1 MSLETRS
8 SSALFKRAEQLKR
21 WEQSE
26 TNREPTQPR
35 QVARKIKFS
44 ADIVFLAACAASDKE
59 EVVRLLQRGADI
71 NTGNVD
77 GLTALHQACI
87 DDDLD
92 MVEFLVEQGADI
104 NRGDNEGWTPLHA
117 TASCGFISIAK
128 YLIEQGCNL
137 AAVNNDGELALD
149 IAESDEMEDMLQQHI
164 NKAGIDCDQARS
176 EEERSM
182 LNDAKA
188 WRSGAPGKD
197 SMHPRSGATAL
208 HVAAAKGYIKVM
220 HILLQARCNVD
231 AQDFDGW
238 TPLHGAAHWGQLEA
252 CKLLVEN
259 GCDMDMK
266 NYADQTAFDIADA
279 DILKALE
286 NLREQQALSKEN
298 SQTNNKKQ
306 SSIPKKRFSTSA
318 DNAVAA
324 QESTEIFEEETPNKV
339 KKVELEIQ
347 SDKEDSSTSTNS
359 DVVMCI
365 SYNIAAWT
373 EATRETHMEE
383 SDGEGES
390 ETSSESHSSTF
401 SNQSDKS
408 NHATCLT
415 DDEKKN
421 RVNKDESA
429 PHSPI
434 SPVET
439 NKVPNQAPILPPKQQ
454 TDNNEDGVVPS
465 WRRSGSFRNRMQ
477 STETTNS
484 ASTKLEDKDNNIKIP
499 TTPNKVSAEPDVVLR
514 RTHSFET
521 DEKFYE
527 QYLAL
532 RARIKAFSCPTLHR
546 CNAATPT
553 HTNATTRS
561 ASLRETH
568 RKKDVKL
575 NLELSRLP
583 QGSNTLSPTSA
594 SKTLVSSLL
603 SSITTTTTATTTTSP
618 IPVNQIRSVQPVE
631 AASTVVS
638 NTNNAVATA
647 PGTPTTP
654 GGSKLSPGNLFKN
667 FFKSFVPPVRDEES
681 ETQRKAHAKRVRET
695 RRSTQGVT
703 LDEIKSAEQLVKK
716 KQQNNELPAS
726 APSTQPS
733 TTTTTTTTTTTA
745 TTTTTTTVSNTASIT
760 ATITT
765 ATSTTVTPV
774 NKVSEESNLPERR
787 PSWRLRV
794 DNGSKFQLEDANN
807 KPTDNTTYMRRPSGG
822 TGVPRPSSA
831 PVETIATSSTETTV
845 TLPLR
850 RSLKQPDDKEQD
862 KENDSRNAQAT
873 QAVIQRRRR
882 PKRRSTGVVHVDMDE
897 IDPEKQDLTAG
908 GDCDDSKINH
918 NEGAQTKP
926 TTAAGLRAQAST
938 NGQSIFGNRS
948 RIGGLLSLNPNNLTF
963 NAGLLGVKSPNLY
976 SGSNF
981 LNKNKKS
988 SNLFRTTPFTK
999 STNSP
1004 NYQNLFTTY
1013 GGTSTGYGGVTL
1025 PSHTAVS
1032 PLNLSPSPSYNYLNL
1047 NVNTR
1052 PHMQKTESFKRSK
1065 VKPNLN
1071 IGSRSSSLQS
1081 LTSSEGYVS
1090 GNDRSGRAT
1099 RLGSISS
1106 LSSEASSTPIR
1117 LKSNSSE
1124 NGELDYKK
1132 LYEESQV
1139 ENERLKDKLKRS
1151 DEQLKEVR
1159 HLLEKMQIN
1168 QNKVILS
1175 EAEKRERRAME
1186 RKLSEMEEELKVM
1199 DQLKCENQRLKDEN
1213 GALIRV
1219 ISKLSK

>member
-44 ADIVFLAACAASDKE
+44 SDIVFLAACAASDKE
-59 EVVRLLQRGADI
+59 EVVRLLQKGADI

-182 LNDAKA
+182 LNDAIA

-259 GCDMDMK
+259 GCDMDIK

-279 DILKALE
+279 DILKSLE
-286 NLREQQALSKEN
+286 NLREQQALIVKEN
-298 SQTNNKKQ
+298 PQTNNKKQ
-306 SSIPKKRFSTSA
+306 SSIPKKRVSTNVDS
-318 DNAVAA
+318 AVAA
-324 QESTEIFEEETPNKV
+324 QETTEIFEEETPNKV

-359 DVVMCI
+359 DV
-365 SYNIAAWT
+365 

-421 RVNKDESA
+421 RVNKDENA

-454 TDNNEDGVVPS
+454 TDNNEDSVVPS

-484 ASTKLEDKDNNIKIP
+484 ASTKLEDKDNNIKIS
-499 TTPNKVSAEPDVVLR
+499 TTPNKVSGEPDVVLR

-521 DEKFYE
+521 DE
-527 QYLAL
+527 
-532 RARIKAFSCPTLHR
+532 
-546 CNAATPT
+546 
-553 HTNATTRS
+553 
-561 ASLRETH
+561 
-568 RKKDVKL
+568 
-575 NLELSRLP
+575 
-583 QGSNTLSPTSA
+583 
-594 SKTLVSSLL
+594 
-603 SSITTTTTATTTTSP
+603 
-618 IPVNQIRSVQPVE
+618 
-631 AASTVVS
+631 
-638 NTNNAVATA
+638 
-647 PGTPTTP
+647 
-654 GGSKLSPGNLFKN
+654 
-667 FFKSFVPPVRDEES
+667 KSFVPPVRDEES

-716 KQQNNELPAS
+716 KQQNNESPTS
-726 APSTQPS
+726 TPSTQP
-733 TTTTTTTTTTTA
+733 
-745 TTTTTTTVSNTASIT
+745 TTTVSNTASIT

-765 ATSTTVTPV
+765 ATSTTVTTP
-774 NKVSEESNLPERR
+774 NKVSEECNLPERR

-807 KPTDNTTYMRRPSGG
+807 KPTDNTNTTYMRRPSGG

-831 PVETIATSSTETTV
+831 PVETIATGSTETTI

-897 IDPEKQDLTAG
+897 IDPEKQDITAG

-918 NEGAQTKP
+918 NE
-926 TTAAGLRAQAST
+926 
-938 NGQSIFGNRS
+938 
-948 RIGGLLSLNPNNLTF
+948 
-963 NAGLLGVKSPNLY
+963 
-976 SGSNF
+976 
-981 LNKNKKS
+981 
-988 SNLFRTTPFTK
+988 
-999 STNSP
+999 
-1004 NYQNLFTTY
+1004 
-1013 GGTSTGYGGVTL
+1013 
-1025 PSHTAVS
+1025 
-1032 PLNLSPSPSYNYLNL
+1032 
-1047 NVNTR
+1047 
-1052 PHMQKTESFKRSK
+1052 
-1065 VKPNLN
+1065 
-1071 IGSRSSSLQS
+1071 
-1081 LTSSEGYVS
+1081 S
-1090 GNDRSGRAT
+1090 GNDRSERST

-1106 LSSEASSTPIR
+1106 LSSETSSTPIR

-1159 HLLEKMQIN
+1159 HLLEKTQIN

-1186 RKLSEMEEELKVM
+1186 RKLSEMEEELK
-1199 DQLKCENQRLKDEN
+1199 QLQKLKAENERLKAEN
-1213 GALIRV
+1213 RALTRV
-1219 ISKLSK
+1219 VSKLTNTK

>member
-26 TNREPTQPR
+26 TNREPAQPR

-44 ADIVFLAACAASDKE
+44 ADCVFLAACAASDKE
-59 EVVRLLQRGADI
+59 EVVRLLQKGADI

-176 EEERSM
+176 EEEQSM

-197 SMHPRSGATAL
+197 SVHPRSGATAL

-238 TPLHGAAHWGQLEA
+238 TPLHGAAHWGQLET

-259 GCDMDMK
+259 GCDMDIK
-266 NYADQTAFDIADA
+266 NYAGQTAFDVADA

-286 NLREQQALSKEN
+286 NLKEQQVLIIKEN
-298 SQTNNKKQ
+298 PQTNNKKQ
-306 SSIPKKRFSTSA
+306 SSIPKKRVSTSA
-318 DNAVAA
+318 DNAVMV
-324 QESTEIFEEETPNKV
+324 QESAEIFEEETPNKV

-359 DVVMCI
+359 DV
-365 SYNIAAWT
+365 

-408 NHATCLT
+408 NHVTCLT

-421 RVNKDESA
+421 RVNKDENA
-429 PHSPI
+429 LHSPI

-454 TDNNEDGVVPS
+454 TEDNEEGVVPS
-465 WRRSGSFRNRMQ
+465 WRRSGSFRNKMQ

-484 ASTKLEDKDNNIKIP
+484 TKLEDKDKDNNIKITP
-499 TTPNKVSAEPDVVLR
+499 VPNKISGEPDVVLR

-521 DEKFYE
+521 DEK
-527 QYLAL
+527 
-532 RARIKAFSCPTLHR
+532 
-546 CNAATPT
+546 
-553 HTNATTRS
+553 
-561 ASLRETH
+561 
-568 RKKDVKL
+568 KKDVKL

-594 SKTLVSSLL
+594 SKTLASSLL

-618 IPVNQIRSVQPVE
+618 IPVNQIRR
-631 AASTVVS
+631 
-638 NTNNAVATA
+638 
-647 PGTPTTP
+647 
-654 GGSKLSPGNLFKN
+654 
-667 FFKSFVPPVRDEES
+667 SFVPPVRDEES

-716 KQQNNELPAS
+716 KQQNNESS
-726 APSTQPS
+726 AGTPSTQP
-733 TTTTTTTTTTTA
+733 
-745 TTTTTTTVSNTASIT
+745 TTTVSNTASIT

-765 ATSTTVTPV
+765 ATSTTATVTTA
-774 NKVSEESNLPERR
+774 NKIEESNLPERR

-807 KPTDNTTYMRRPSGG
+807 KPATDNTSAYMRRPSGG
-822 TGVPRPSSA
+822 TGIPRPSSA
-831 PVETIATSSTETTV
+831 PVETIATSSTETTI

-850 RSLKQPDDKEQD
+850 RSLKQSDDKEQD

-897 IDPEKQDLTAG
+897 IDPEKQDVIAG

-918 NEGAQTKP
+918 NE
-926 TTAAGLRAQAST
+926 
-938 NGQSIFGNRS
+938 
-948 RIGGLLSLNPNNLTF
+948 
-963 NAGLLGVKSPNLY
+963 
-976 SGSNF
+976 
-981 LNKNKKS
+981 
-988 SNLFRTTPFTK
+988 
-999 STNSP
+999 
-1004 NYQNLFTTY
+1004 
-1013 GGTSTGYGGVTL
+1013 
-1025 PSHTAVS
+1025 
-1032 PLNLSPSPSYNYLNL
+1032 
-1047 NVNTR
+1047 
-1052 PHMQKTESFKRSK
+1052 
-1065 VKPNLN
+1065 
-1071 IGSRSSSLQS
+1071 
-1081 LTSSEGYVS
+1081 S
-1090 GNDRSGRAT
+1090 GNDRSSVRT
-1099 RLGSISS
+1099 NRLGSISS

-1117 LKSNSSE
+1117 LKSNNSE

-1159 HLLEKMQIN
+1159 SLLEKAQSN

-1186 RKLSEMEEELKVM
+1186 RKLSEMEEELK
-1199 DQLKCENQRLKDEN
+1199 QLQKLKAENERLKAEN
-1213 GALIRV
+1213 RALTRV
-1219 ISKLSK
+1219 VSKLTNTK

>member
-26 TNREPTQPR
+26 TNREPAQPR

-44 ADIVFLAACAASDKE
+44 ADIVFLAACAASDKD
-59 EVVRLLQRGADI
+59 EVVRLLQKGADI

-197 SMHPRSGATAL
+197 STHPRSGATAL

-259 GCDMDMK
+259 GCDMDIK

-286 NLREQQALSKEN
+286 NLREQQALIIKEN
-298 SQTNNKKQ
+298 PQTNNKKQ
-306 SSIPKKRFSTSA
+306 SSIPKKRVSTST
-318 DNAVAA
+318 DNAIAA

-347 SDKEDSSTSTNS
+347 SDKEDSNASTNS
-359 DVVMCI
+359 DV
-365 SYNIAAWT
+365 

-421 RVNKDESA
+421 RVNKDENA

-477 STETTNS
+477 NAETNS
-484 ASTKLEDKDNNIKIP
+484 TSTKLEDKDNNIKIP
-499 TTPNKVSAEPDVVLR
+499 TTSNKVSGESDVVLR

-594 SKTLVSSLL
+594 SKTLASSLL

-654 GGSKLSPGNLFKN
+654 GGSKLSPGNIFKN

-716 KQQNNELPAS
+716 KQQNSESPTLT
-726 APSTQPS
+726 PSTQP
-733 TTTTTTTTTTTA
+733 
-745 TTTTTTTVSNTASIT
+745 TTTVSNTASIT

-765 ATSTTVTPV
+765 ATSTTATVTTA
-774 NKVSEESNLPERR
+774 NKISEESNLPERR

-807 KPTDNTTYMRRPSGG
+807 KPTDNTTAYMRRPSGG
-822 TGVPRPSSA
+822 TSIPRPSSA
-831 PVETIATSSTETTV
+831 PVETIATSSTEATV

-918 NEGAQTKP
+918 NE
-926 TTAAGLRAQAST
+926 
-938 NGQSIFGNRS
+938 
-948 RIGGLLSLNPNNLTF
+948 
-963 NAGLLGVKSPNLY
+963 
-976 SGSNF
+976 
-981 LNKNKKS
+981 
-988 SNLFRTTPFTK
+988 
-999 STNSP
+999 
-1004 NYQNLFTTY
+1004 
-1013 GGTSTGYGGVTL
+1013 
-1025 PSHTAVS
+1025 
-1032 PLNLSPSPSYNYLNL
+1032 
-1047 NVNTR
+1047 
-1052 PHMQKTESFKRSK
+1052 
-1065 VKPNLN
+1065 
-1071 IGSRSSSLQS
+1071 
-1081 LTSSEGYVS
+1081 S
-1090 GNDRSGRAT
+1090 GNDRSGRAN

-1106 LSSEASSTPIR
+1106 LSSEASSTPSR

-1132 LYEESQV
+1132 LYEESQA
-1139 ENERLKDKLKRS
+1139 ENERLKEKLKRS

-1159 HLLEKMQIN
+1159 SLLEKMQIN

-1186 RKLSEMEEELKVM
+1186 RKLSEMEEELK
-1199 DQLKCENQRLKDEN
+1199 QLQKLKAENERLKAEN
-1213 GALIRV
+1213 RALTRV
-1219 ISKLSK
+1219 VSKLTNTK

>member
-188 WRSGAPGKD
+188 WRSGASGKD
-197 SMHPRSGATAL
+197 SLHPRSGATAL

-259 GCDMDMK
+259 SCDMDMK

-286 NLREQQALSKEN
+286 NLREQQALIKEN

-359 DVVMCI
+359 DV
-365 SYNIAAWT
+365 

-421 RVNKDESA
+421 RVNKDENA

-484 ASTKLEDKDNNIKIP
+484 ASTKLEDKDSNIKIP
-499 TTPNKVSAEPDVVLR
+499 TTPNKVSGEPDVVLR

-594 SKTLVSSLL
+594 SKTLASSLL

-631 AASTVVS
+631 APSTVVS

-716 KQQNNELPAS
+716 KQQNNELPTS
-726 APSTQPS
+726 TPSTQPPP
-733 TTTTTTTTTTTA
+733 TTTTTTSTTTTSTS

-807 KPTDNTTYMRRPSGG
+807 KPTDNTTAYMRRPSGG

-918 NEGAQTKP
+918 NE
-926 TTAAGLRAQAST
+926 
-938 NGQSIFGNRS
+938 
-948 RIGGLLSLNPNNLTF
+948 
-963 NAGLLGVKSPNLY
+963 
-976 SGSNF
+976 
-981 LNKNKKS
+981 
-988 SNLFRTTPFTK
+988 
-999 STNSP
+999 
-1004 NYQNLFTTY
+1004 
-1013 GGTSTGYGGVTL
+1013 
-1025 PSHTAVS
+1025 
-1032 PLNLSPSPSYNYLNL
+1032 
-1047 NVNTR
+1047 
-1052 PHMQKTESFKRSK
+1052 
-1065 VKPNLN
+1065 
-1071 IGSRSSSLQS
+1071 
-1081 LTSSEGYVS
+1081 S

-1186 RKLSEMEEELKVM
+1186 RKLSEMEEELK
-1199 DQLKCENQRLKDEN
+1199 QLQKLKAENERLKAEN
-1213 GALIRV
+1213 RALTRV
-1219 ISKLSK
+1219 VSKLTNTK

>member
-59 EVVRLLQRGADI
+59 EVVRLLQKGADI

-197 SMHPRSGATAL
+197 SLHPRSGATAL

-220 HILLQARCNVD
+220 NILLQARCNVD

-259 GCDMDMK
+259 GCDMDIK
-266 NYADQTAFDIADA
+266 NYADQTAFDVADA
-279 DILKALE
+279 DILQALE
-286 NLREQQALSKEN
+286 NLREQRALIMKETP
-298 SQTNNKKQ
+298 QTNNKKQ
-306 SSIPKKRFSTSA
+306 SSIPKKRVSTSA

-359 DVVMCI
+359 DV
-365 SYNIAAWT
+365 

-484 ASTKLEDKDNNIKIP
+484 TSTKLEDKDNNIKIP
-499 TTPNKVSAEPDVVLR
+499 TSPNKVSGESDVVLR

-521 DEKFYE
+521 DE
-527 QYLAL
+527 
-532 RARIKAFSCPTLHR
+532 
-546 CNAATPT
+546 
-553 HTNATTRS
+553 
-561 ASLRETH
+561 
-568 RKKDVKL
+568 
-575 NLELSRLP
+575 
-583 QGSNTLSPTSA
+583 
-594 SKTLVSSLL
+594 
-603 SSITTTTTATTTTSP
+603 
-618 IPVNQIRSVQPVE
+618 
-631 AASTVVS
+631 
-638 NTNNAVATA
+638 
-647 PGTPTTP
+647 
-654 GGSKLSPGNLFKN
+654 
-667 FFKSFVPPVRDEES
+667 KSFVPPVRDEES

-716 KQQNNELPAS
+716 KQQNNETPATT
-726 APSTQPS
+726 PSTQP
-733 TTTTTTTTTTTA
+733 
-745 TTTTTTTVSNTASIT
+745 TTTVSNTASIT

-765 ATSTTVTPV
+765 ATSTTVTTAS
-774 NKVSEESNLPERR
+774 KVSEESNLPERR

-807 KPTDNTTYMRRPSGG
+807 KPTLTDNTTAYMRRPSGG

-831 PVETIATSSTETTV
+831 PVETTATSSTETTV

-908 GDCDDSKINH
+908 GDCDDAKVNH
-918 NEGAQTKP
+918 NE
-926 TTAAGLRAQAST
+926 
-938 NGQSIFGNRS
+938 
-948 RIGGLLSLNPNNLTF
+948 
-963 NAGLLGVKSPNLY
+963 
-976 SGSNF
+976 
-981 LNKNKKS
+981 
-988 SNLFRTTPFTK
+988 
-999 STNSP
+999 
-1004 NYQNLFTTY
+1004 
-1013 GGTSTGYGGVTL
+1013 
-1025 PSHTAVS
+1025 
-1032 PLNLSPSPSYNYLNL
+1032 
-1047 NVNTR
+1047 
-1052 PHMQKTESFKRSK
+1052 
-1065 VKPNLN
+1065 
-1071 IGSRSSSLQS
+1071 
-1081 LTSSEGYVS
+1081 S

-1106 LSSEASSTPIR
+1106 LSSEASSTPSR

-1139 ENERLKDKLKRS
+1139 ENERLKEKLKRS

-1159 HLLEKMQIN
+1159 HLLEKTQIN

-1186 RKLSEMEEELKVM
+1186 RKLSEMEEELK
-1199 DQLKCENQRLKDEN
+1199 QLQKLKAENERLKAEN
-1213 GALIRV
+1213 RALTRV
-1219 ISKLSK
+1219 VSKLTNTK

>member
-26 TNREPTQPR
+26 TNREPAQPR

-44 ADIVFLAACAASDKE
+44 ADCVFLAACAASDKE
-59 EVVRLLQRGADI
+59 EVVRLLQKGADI

-176 EEERSM
+176 EEERLM

-188 WRSGAPGKD
+188 WRSGGSGKD
-197 SMHPRSGATAL
+197 SLHPRSGATAL

-259 GCDMDMK
+259 GCDMDIK
-266 NYADQTAFDIADA
+266 NYAGQTAFDVADA

-286 NLREQQALSKEN
+286 GLREQQALILKDN
-298 SQTNNKKQ
+298 PQTNNKKQ
-306 SSIPKKRFSTSA
+306 SSIPKKRVSSA
-318 DNAVAA
+318 DSAIAT
-324 QESTEIFEEETPNKV
+324 QESAEIFEEETPNKV

-347 SDKEDSSTSTNS
+347 SDKEDSSASTNS
-359 DVVMCI
+359 DV
-365 SYNIAAWT
+365 
-373 EATRETHMEE
+373 
-383 SDGEGES
+383 
-390 ETSSESHSSTF
+390 
-401 SNQSDKS
+401 
-408 NHATCLT
+408 
-415 DDEKKN
+415 EKKN
-421 RVNKDESA
+421 RVNKDENA

-454 TDNNEDGVVPS
+454 TDSNEEGVVPS

-477 STETTNS
+477 NTETTNS
-484 ASTKLEDKDNNIKIP
+484 APTKLEDKDNNMKIP
-499 TTPNKVSAEPDVVLR
+499 TTPNKVSGEPDVVLR

-521 DEKFYE
+521 DKKFYE
-527 QYLAL
+527 QYMAL
-532 RARIKAFSCPTLHR
+532 HARIKALSCPTLHH

-553 HTNATTRS
+553 HANATTRS

-583 QGSNTLSPTSA
+583 QGSNTLSPTSV
-594 SKTLVSSLL
+594 SKTLASSLL

-647 PGTPTTP
+647 PATPTTP
-654 GGSKLSPGNLFKN
+654 GGSKLSPGNIFKN

-716 KQQNNELPAS
+716 KQQNNESS
-726 APSTQPS
+726 ALTPSTQP
-733 TTTTTTTTTTTA
+733 
-745 TTTTTTTVSNTASIT
+745 TTTVSNTASIT

-765 ATSTTVTPV
+765 ATSTTVTTP
-774 NKVSEESNLPERR
+774 NKVSEEPNLPERR

-807 KPTDNTTYMRRPSGG
+807 KPSDNTSAYMRRPSGG
-822 TGVPRPSSA
+822 TGIPRPLSA
-831 PVETIATSSTETTV
+831 PVETIATSSTETTI

-897 IDPEKQDLTAG
+897 IDPEKQDVTAG
-908 GDCDDSKINH
+908 GDCDDSKVNH
-918 NEGAQTKP
+918 NE
-926 TTAAGLRAQAST
+926 
-938 NGQSIFGNRS
+938 
-948 RIGGLLSLNPNNLTF
+948 
-963 NAGLLGVKSPNLY
+963 
-976 SGSNF
+976 
-981 LNKNKKS
+981 
-988 SNLFRTTPFTK
+988 
-999 STNSP
+999 
-1004 NYQNLFTTY
+1004 
-1013 GGTSTGYGGVTL
+1013 
-1025 PSHTAVS
+1025 
-1032 PLNLSPSPSYNYLNL
+1032 
-1047 NVNTR
+1047 
-1052 PHMQKTESFKRSK
+1052 
-1065 VKPNLN
+1065 
-1071 IGSRSSSLQS
+1071 
-1081 LTSSEGYVS
+1081 S
-1090 GNDRSGRAT
+1090 GNDRSGRAN

-1117 LKSNSSE
+1117 LKSTSSE

-1132 LYEESQV
+1132 LYEESQAD
-1139 ENERLKDKLKRS
+1139 NERLKEKLKRS
-1151 DEQLKEVR
+1151 DEQLKDVR
-1159 HLLEKMQIN
+1159 SLLEKAQSN
-1168 QNKVILS
+1168 QNKVFLS

-1186 RKLSEMEEELKVM
+1186 RKLSEMEEELK
-1199 DQLKCENQRLKDEN
+1199 QLQKLKAENERLKAEN
-1213 GALIRV
+1213 RALTRV
-1219 ISKLSK
+1219 VSKLTNTK

>member
-1 MSLETRS
+1 
-8 SSALFKRAEQLKR
+8 
-21 WEQSE
+21 
-26 TNREPTQPR
+26 
-35 QVARKIKFS
+35 
-44 ADIVFLAACAASDKE
+44 
-59 EVVRLLQRGADI
+59 
-71 NTGNVD
+71 
-77 GLTALHQACI
+77 
-87 DDDLD
+87 

-176 EEERSM
+176 EEERLM

-188 WRSGAPGKD
+188 WRSGGSGKD
-197 SMHPRSGATAL
+197 SLHPRSGATAL

-259 GCDMDMK
+259 GCDMDIK
-266 NYADQTAFDIADA
+266 NYAGQTAFDVADA

-286 NLREQQALSKEN
+286 GLREQQALILKDN
-298 SQTNNKKQ
+298 PQTNNKKQ
-306 SSIPKKRFSTSA
+306 SSIPKKRVSSA
-318 DNAVAA
+318 DSAIAT
-324 QESTEIFEEETPNKV
+324 QESAEIFEEETPNKV

-347 SDKEDSSTSTNS
+347 SDKEDSSASTNS
-359 DVVMCI
+359 DV
-365 SYNIAAWT
+365 

-421 RVNKDESA
+421 RVNKDENA

-454 TDNNEDGVVPS
+454 TDSNEEGVVPS

-477 STETTNS
+477 NTETTNS
-484 ASTKLEDKDNNIKIP
+484 APTKLEDKDNNMKIP
-499 TTPNKVSAEPDVVLR
+499 TTPNKVSGEPDVVLR

-521 DEKFYE
+521 DKKFYE
-527 QYLAL
+527 QYMAL
-532 RARIKAFSCPTLHR
+532 HARIKALSCPTLHH

-553 HTNATTRS
+553 HANATTRS

-583 QGSNTLSPTSA
+583 QGSNTLSPTSV
-594 SKTLVSSLL
+594 SKTLASSLL

-647 PGTPTTP
+647 PATPTTP
-654 GGSKLSPGNLFKN
+654 GGSKLSPGNIFKN

-716 KQQNNELPAS
+716 KQQNNESS
-726 APSTQPS
+726 ALTPSTQP
-733 TTTTTTTTTTTA
+733 
-745 TTTTTTTVSNTASIT
+745 TTTVSNTASIT

-765 ATSTTVTPV
+765 ATSTTVTTP
-774 NKVSEESNLPERR
+774 NKVSEEPNLPERR

-807 KPTDNTTYMRRPSGG
+807 KPSDNTSAYMRRPSGG
-822 TGVPRPSSA
+822 TGIPRPLSA
-831 PVETIATSSTETTV
+831 PVETIATSSTETTI

-897 IDPEKQDLTAG
+897 IDPEKQDVTAG
-908 GDCDDSKINH
+908 GDCDDSKVNH
-918 NEGAQTKP
+918 NE
-926 TTAAGLRAQAST
+926 
-938 NGQSIFGNRS
+938 
-948 RIGGLLSLNPNNLTF
+948 
-963 NAGLLGVKSPNLY
+963 
-976 SGSNF
+976 
-981 LNKNKKS
+981 
-988 SNLFRTTPFTK
+988 
-999 STNSP
+999 
-1004 NYQNLFTTY
+1004 
-1013 GGTSTGYGGVTL
+1013 
-1025 PSHTAVS
+1025 
-1032 PLNLSPSPSYNYLNL
+1032 
-1047 NVNTR
+1047 
-1052 PHMQKTESFKRSK
+1052 
-1065 VKPNLN
+1065 
-1071 IGSRSSSLQS
+1071 
-1081 LTSSEGYVS
+1081 S
-1090 GNDRSGRAT
+1090 GNDRSGRAN

-1117 LKSNSSE
+1117 LKSTSSE

-1132 LYEESQV
+1132 LYEESQAD
-1139 ENERLKDKLKRS
+1139 NERLKEKLKRS
-1151 DEQLKEVR
+1151 DEQLKDVR
-1159 HLLEKMQIN
+1159 SLLEKAQSN
-1168 QNKVILS
+1168 QNKVFLS

-1186 RKLSEMEEELKVM
+1186 RKLSEMEEELK
-1199 DQLKCENQRLKDEN
+1199 QLQKLKAENERLKAEN
-1213 GALIRV
+1213 RALTRV
-1219 ISKLSK
+1219 VSKLTNTK

>member
-26 TNREPTQPR
+26 TNREPAQPR

-44 ADIVFLAACAASDKE
+44 ADCVFLAACAASDKE
-59 EVVRLLQRGADI
+59 EVVRLLQKGADI

-117 TASCGFISIAK
+117 TASCGFVSIAK

-220 HILLQARCNVD
+220 HILLQARCDVN

-266 NYADQTAFDIADA
+266 NYAGQTAFDVADA

-286 NLREQQALSKEN
+286 ELKEQQALIMKDSP
-298 SQTNNKKQ
+298 QIINKKQ
-306 SSIPKKRFSTSA
+306 SSIPKKRVSTNNE
-318 DNAVAA
+318 NAVAA

-359 DVVMCI
+359 DV
-365 SYNIAAWT
+365 

-421 RVNKDESA
+421 RVNKDEIA
-429 PHSPI
+429 LHSPV
-434 SPVET
+434 SPVES

-454 TDNNEDGVVPS
+454 TDNNEEGVVPS
-465 WRRSGSFRNRMQ
+465 WRRSGSFRNRIQ

-484 ASTKLEDKDNNIKIP
+484 ASTKLEDKDNNIKIS
-499 TTPNKVSAEPDVVLR
+499 TVPNKVSAEPEVVLR

-532 RARIKAFSCPTLHR
+532 QARIKAFSCPTLHC
-546 CNAATPT
+546 CNVATPT

-568 RKKDVKL
+568 RKKEVKL

-594 SKTLVSSLL
+594 SKTLASSPL
-603 SSITTTTTATTTTSP
+603 SSTTTTTTTATTTTSP
-618 IPVNQIRSVQPVE
+618 IPVNQIRR
-631 AASTVVS
+631 
-638 NTNNAVATA
+638 
-647 PGTPTTP
+647 
-654 GGSKLSPGNLFKN
+654 
-667 FFKSFVPPVRDEES
+667 SFVPPVRDEES

-716 KQQNNELPAS
+716 KQQNNESPALT
-726 APSTQPS
+726 PSTQP
-733 TTTTTTTTTTTA
+733 
-745 TTTTTTTVSNTASIT
+745 TTTVSNTATIT

-765 ATSTTVTPV
+765 ATSTTVTA
-774 NKVSEESNLPERR
+774 NKVPEESNLPERR

-807 KPTDNTTYMRRPSGG
+807 RPTDNTTAYMRRPSGG
-822 TGVPRPSSA
+822 TGIPRPSSA
-831 PVETIATSSTETTV
+831 PVETIATSSTETTI

-908 GDCDDSKINH
+908 GDCDDSKVNH
-918 NEGAQTKP
+918 NE
-926 TTAAGLRAQAST
+926 
-938 NGQSIFGNRS
+938 
-948 RIGGLLSLNPNNLTF
+948 
-963 NAGLLGVKSPNLY
+963 
-976 SGSNF
+976 
-981 LNKNKKS
+981 
-988 SNLFRTTPFTK
+988 
-999 STNSP
+999 
-1004 NYQNLFTTY
+1004 
-1013 GGTSTGYGGVTL
+1013 
-1025 PSHTAVS
+1025 
-1032 PLNLSPSPSYNYLNL
+1032 
-1047 NVNTR
+1047 
-1052 PHMQKTESFKRSK
+1052 
-1065 VKPNLN
+1065 
-1071 IGSRSSSLQS
+1071 
-1081 LTSSEGYVS
+1081 S
-1090 GNDRSGRAT
+1090 GNDRSSRSN

-1106 LSSEASSTPIR
+1106 ISSEASSAPIR
-1117 LKSNSSE
+1117 IKSSSSE

-1159 HLLEKMQIN
+1159 SLLEKAQTN

-1186 RKLSEMEEELKVM
+1186 RKLSEMEEELK
-1199 DQLKCENQRLKDEN
+1199 QLQKLKAENERLKAEN
-1213 GALIRV
+1213 RALTRV
-1219 ISKLSK
+1219 VSKLTNTK

>member
-231 AQDFDGW
+231 TQDFDGW

-286 NLREQQALSKEN
+286 NLREQQALIKEN

-359 DVVMCI
+359 DV
-365 SYNIAAWT
+365 

-390 ETSSESHSSTF
+390 EISSESHSSTF

-499 TTPNKVSAEPDVVLR
+499 TTPNKVSGEPDVVLR

-594 SKTLVSSLL
+594 SKTLASSLL

-716 KQQNNELPAS
+716 KQQNNELPTS
-726 APSTQPS
+726 TSSTQ
-733 TTTTTTTTTTTA
+733 
-745 TTTTTTTVSNTASIT
+745 
-760 ATITT
+760 
-765 ATSTTVTPV
+765 
-774 NKVSEESNLPERR
+774 
-787 PSWRLRV
+787 
-794 DNGSKFQLEDANN
+794 FQLEDANN
-807 KPTDNTTYMRRPSGG
+807 KSTDNTTYMRRPSGG

-918 NEGAQTKP
+918 NE
-926 TTAAGLRAQAST
+926 
-938 NGQSIFGNRS
+938 
-948 RIGGLLSLNPNNLTF
+948 
-963 NAGLLGVKSPNLY
+963 
-976 SGSNF
+976 
-981 LNKNKKS
+981 
-988 SNLFRTTPFTK
+988 
-999 STNSP
+999 
-1004 NYQNLFTTY
+1004 
-1013 GGTSTGYGGVTL
+1013 
-1025 PSHTAVS
+1025 
-1032 PLNLSPSPSYNYLNL
+1032 
-1047 NVNTR
+1047 
-1052 PHMQKTESFKRSK
+1052 
-1065 VKPNLN
+1065 
-1071 IGSRSSSLQS
+1071 
-1081 LTSSEGYVS
+1081 S

-1186 RKLSEMEEELKVM
+1186 RKLSEMEEELK
-1199 DQLKCENQRLKDEN
+1199 QLQKLKAENERLKAEN
-1213 GALIRV
+1213 RALTRV
-1219 ISKLSK
+1219 VSKLTNTK

>member
-1 MSLETRS
+1 MSLESRS

-44 ADIVFLAACAASDKE
+44 ADCVFLAACAAGDKE
-59 EVVRLLQRGADI
+59 EVVRLLQKGADI

-87 DDDLD
+87 NDDLD
-92 MVEFLVEQGADI
+92 MVEFLVEKGADI
-104 NRGDNEGWTPLHA
+104 NCGDNEGWTPLHA

-128 YLIEQGCNL
+128 YLIEKGCNL
-137 AAVNNDGELALD
+137 AAVNYDGQLALD
-149 IAESDEMEDMLQQHI
+149 IAESVEMEDMLQQHI
-164 NKAGIDCDQARS
+164 SKAGIDCDQARS

-182 LNDAKA
+182 LNDARA
-188 WRSGAPGKD
+188 WQSGATGKD
-197 SMHPRSGATAL
+197 SIHPKSGATAL
-208 HVAAAKGYIKVM
+208 HVAAAKGYIDVM
-220 HILLQARCNVD
+220 EILLQARCDVN

-238 TPLHGAAHWGQLEA
+238 TPLHAAAHWGQLEA
-252 CKLLVEN
+252 CELLVEN
-259 GCDMDMK
+259 FCNMDIK
-266 NYADQTAFDIADA
+266 NYADQTAFDIADST
-279 DILKALE
+279 ILSALE
-286 NLREQQALSKEN
+286 ELKTKQQLLMKDHP
-298 SQTNNKKQ
+298 QIINKKQ
-306 SSIPKKRFSTSA
+306 PTIPKKRVST
-318 DNAVAA
+318 NNENTITT
-324 QESTEIFEEETPNKV
+324 QELVETFEEETPNKV

-347 SDKEDSSTSTNS
+347 SDKEDSSTGTNS
-359 DVVMCI
+359 DVAICI
-365 SYNIAAWT
+365 SCNNAAWT
-373 EATRETHMEE
+373 EATRETDMEE

-390 ETSSESHSSTF
+390 ETSSDSHSSTY

-408 NHATCLT
+408 NESNHSPCLT

-421 RVNKDESA
+421 RANREEISSRNTS
-429 PHSPI
+429 SPI
-434 SPVET
+434 DAS
-439 NKVPNQAPILPPKQQ
+439 KVPNQAPIMPPKQQ
-454 TDNNEDGVVPS
+454 TDSEEGVIPS
-465 WRRSGSFRNRMQ
+465 WRRSGSFRNRVQ
-477 STETTNS
+477 NTEGTYTS
-484 ASTKLEDKDNNIKIP
+484 KLEEKDKSIKSP
-499 TTPNKVSAEPDVVLR
+499 TMSNKLNTEPDVVLT

-532 RARIKAFSCPTLHR
+532 RARIKAFSCPTLHC
-546 CNAATPT
+546 CNATLT
-553 HTNATTRS
+553 HTNTTTRS

-568 RKKDVKL
+568 RKKEAKL

-583 QGSNTLSPTSA
+583 QGSNTLSPTTT
-594 SKTLVSSLL
+594 SKTIVSSTLP
-603 SSITTTTTATTTTSP
+603 TTTATATTATTTTTTTTTTTSTTTTSTTTTTTTTTSP
-618 IPVNQIRSVQPVE
+618 NPTNQIRSVQPVE
-631 AASTVVS
+631 ATA
-638 NTNNAVATA
+638 TNNSVAV

-654 GGSKLSPGNLFKN
+654 GGSKLSPGNIFKN

-716 KQQNNELPAS
+716 KQQNNEVSS
-726 APSTQPS
+726 AISSTQP
-733 TTTTTTTTTTTA
+733 A
-745 TTTTTTTVSNTASIT
+745 TTTSNTASIT

-765 ATSTTVTPV
+765 ATPTTVIA
-774 NKVSEESNLPERR
+774 NKPSEELNLPERR
-787 PSWRLRV
+787 PSWRLKV

-807 KPTDNTTYMRRPSGG
+807 RATTLSNPDTTTAYMRRPSAG
-822 TGVPRPSSA
+822 TSVPRPSSA
-831 PVETIATSSTETTV
+831 PVETIATSSAETTV

-850 RSLKQPDDKEQD
+850 RSLKQPEDKEQD

-908 GDCDDSKINH
+908 GDYDDSKINH
-918 NEGAQTKP
+918 NE
-926 TTAAGLRAQAST
+926 
-938 NGQSIFGNRS
+938 
-948 RIGGLLSLNPNNLTF
+948 
-963 NAGLLGVKSPNLY
+963 
-976 SGSNF
+976 
-981 LNKNKKS
+981 
-988 SNLFRTTPFTK
+988 
-999 STNSP
+999 
-1004 NYQNLFTTY
+1004 
-1013 GGTSTGYGGVTL
+1013 
-1025 PSHTAVS
+1025 
-1032 PLNLSPSPSYNYLNL
+1032 
-1047 NVNTR
+1047 
-1052 PHMQKTESFKRSK
+1052 
-1065 VKPNLN
+1065 
-1071 IGSRSSSLQS
+1071 
-1081 LTSSEGYVS
+1081 S
-1090 GNDRSGRAT
+1090 GNDRTGRSN

-1106 LSSEASSTPIR
+1106 LSSEAPSMSVRIKSTT
-1117 LKSNSSE
+1117 SE

-1139 ENERLKDKLKRS
+1139 ENERLKEKLRRS
-1151 DEQLKEVR
+1151 DEQLRETR
-1159 HLLEKMQIN
+1159 NLLDKAQSA
-1168 QNKVILS
+1168 QNKTVLS

>member
-26 TNREPTQPR
+26 TNREPAQPR

-44 ADIVFLAACAASDKE
+44 ADCVFLAACAASDKE
-59 EVVRLLQRGADI
+59 EVVRLLQKGADI

-176 EEERSM
+176 EEEQSM

-188 WRSGAPGKD
+188 WRAGTPGKD
-197 SMHPRSGATAL
+197 SVHPRSGATAL

-238 TPLHGAAHWGQLEA
+238 TPLHGAAHWGQLDA

-259 GCDMDMK
+259 DCDMDMK
-266 NYADQTAFDIADA
+266 NYVGQTAFDVADA

-286 NLREQQALSKEN
+286 NLREQQALIIKEN
-298 SQTNNKKQ
+298 SQTNNKQ
-306 SSIPKKRFSTSA
+306 LSIPKKRVSTSA
-318 DNAVAA
+318 DSSIMA
-324 QESTEIFEEETPNKV
+324 QESAEIFEEETPNKV

-359 DVVMCI
+359 DV
-365 SYNIAAWT
+365 

-383 SDGEGES
+383 SDGEGDS

-408 NHATCLT
+408 NHVTCLT

-421 RVNKDESA
+421 RVNKDETTL
-429 PHSPI
+429 HSPI
-434 SPVET
+434 SSVET

-454 TDNNEDGVVPS
+454 TDNNEEGVVPS
-465 WRRSGSFRNRMQ
+465 WRRSGSFRNKMQ

-484 ASTKLEDKDNNIKIP
+484 VSTKLEDKDNNRKV
-499 TTPNKVSAEPDVVLR
+499 PNKVSGEPDVVLR

-546 CNAATPT
+546 CNATATT

-583 QGSNTLSPTSA
+583 QGSNTLSPISA
-594 SKTLVSSLL
+594 SKTLASSLL

-618 IPVNQIRSVQPVE
+618 IPVNQIRSVQPME

-638 NTNNAVATA
+638 NTNNAVTTA

-654 GGSKLSPGNLFKN
+654 GGSKLSPGNIFKN

-716 KQQNNELPAS
+716 KQQNNESPAIT
-726 APSTQPS
+726 PSTQP
-733 TTTTTTTTTTTA
+733 
-745 TTTTTTTVSNTASIT
+745 TTTVSNTASIT

-765 ATSTTVTPV
+765 ATSTTATVTTA
-774 NKVSEESNLPERR
+774 NKVEESNLPERR

-807 KPTDNTTYMRRPSGG
+807 KSNDNTTAYMRRPSGG
-822 TGVPRPSSA
+822 TGIPRPSSA
-831 PVETIATSSTETTV
+831 PVETIATSSTETTI

-897 IDPEKQDLTAG
+897 IDPEKQDVTAG

-918 NEGAQTKP
+918 NE
-926 TTAAGLRAQAST
+926 
-938 NGQSIFGNRS
+938 
-948 RIGGLLSLNPNNLTF
+948 
-963 NAGLLGVKSPNLY
+963 
-976 SGSNF
+976 
-981 LNKNKKS
+981 
-988 SNLFRTTPFTK
+988 
-999 STNSP
+999 
-1004 NYQNLFTTY
+1004 
-1013 GGTSTGYGGVTL
+1013 
-1025 PSHTAVS
+1025 
-1032 PLNLSPSPSYNYLNL
+1032 
-1047 NVNTR
+1047 
-1052 PHMQKTESFKRSK
+1052 
-1065 VKPNLN
+1065 
-1071 IGSRSSSLQS
+1071 
-1081 LTSSEGYVS
+1081 S
-1090 GNDRSGRAT
+1090 GNDRSVRAN

-1117 LKSNSSE
+1117 LKSNNSE

-1132 LYEESQV
+1132 LYEESLA

-1159 HLLEKMQIN
+1159 SLLEKAQSN

-1186 RKLSEMEEELKVM
+1186 RKLSEMEEELK
-1199 DQLKCENQRLKDEN
+1199 QLQKLKAENERLKAEN
-1213 GALIRV
+1213 RALTRV
-1219 ISKLSK
+1219 VSKLTNTK

>member
-59 EVVRLLQRGADI
+59 EVVRLLQKGADI

-197 SMHPRSGATAL
+197 SLHPRSGATAL

-220 HILLQARCNVD
+220 NILLQARCNVD

-259 GCDMDMK
+259 GCDMDIK
-266 NYADQTAFDIADA
+266 NYADQTAFDVADA
-279 DILKALE
+279 DILQALE
-286 NLREQQALSKEN
+286 NLREQRALIMKETP
-298 SQTNNKKQ
+298 QTNNKKQ
-306 SSIPKKRFSTSA
+306 SSIPKKRVSTSA

-359 DVVMCI
+359 DV
-365 SYNIAAWT
+365 

-484 ASTKLEDKDNNIKIP
+484 TSTKLEDKDNNIKIP
-499 TTPNKVSAEPDVVLR
+499 TSPNKVSGESDVVLR

-521 DEKFYE
+521 DEKFYK

-553 HTNATTRS
+553 HTNATIRS

-594 SKTLVSSLL
+594 SKTLASSLL

-618 IPVNQIRSVQPVE
+618 IPVNQIRR
-631 AASTVVS
+631 
-638 NTNNAVATA
+638 
-647 PGTPTTP
+647 
-654 GGSKLSPGNLFKN
+654 
-667 FFKSFVPPVRDEES
+667 SFVPPVRDEES

-716 KQQNNELPAS
+716 KQQNNETPATT
-726 APSTQPS
+726 PSTQP
-733 TTTTTTTTTTTA
+733 
-745 TTTTTTTVSNTASIT
+745 TTTVSNTASIT

-765 ATSTTVTPV
+765 ATSTTVTTAS
-774 NKVSEESNLPERR
+774 KVSEESNLPERR

-807 KPTDNTTYMRRPSGG
+807 KPTLTDNTTAYMRRPSGG

-831 PVETIATSSTETTV
+831 PVETTATSSTETTV

-908 GDCDDSKINH
+908 GDCDDAKVNH
-918 NEGAQTKP
+918 NE
-926 TTAAGLRAQAST
+926 
-938 NGQSIFGNRS
+938 
-948 RIGGLLSLNPNNLTF
+948 
-963 NAGLLGVKSPNLY
+963 
-976 SGSNF
+976 
-981 LNKNKKS
+981 
-988 SNLFRTTPFTK
+988 
-999 STNSP
+999 
-1004 NYQNLFTTY
+1004 
-1013 GGTSTGYGGVTL
+1013 
-1025 PSHTAVS
+1025 
-1032 PLNLSPSPSYNYLNL
+1032 
-1047 NVNTR
+1047 
-1052 PHMQKTESFKRSK
+1052 
-1065 VKPNLN
+1065 
-1071 IGSRSSSLQS
+1071 
-1081 LTSSEGYVS
+1081 S

-1106 LSSEASSTPIR
+1106 LSSEASSTPSR

-1139 ENERLKDKLKRS
+1139 ENERLKEKLKRS

-1159 HLLEKMQIN
+1159 HLLEKTQIN

-1186 RKLSEMEEELKVM
+1186 RKLSEMEEELK
-1199 DQLKCENQRLKDEN
+1199 QLQKLKAENERLKAEN
-1213 GALIRV
+1213 RALTRV
-1219 ISKLSK
+1219 VSKLTNTK